1 MPELPE
7 VETTKQGIAPYLI
20 DQRICEVV
28 VRNPRLRIPIPGDFK
43 KMCEGKLI
51 TKLSRRAK
59 YILIYLNEGY
69 VLIHLGMSGHLRI
82 VQTNALANKHDHVDF
97 KLNDGTVL
105 RYCDPR
111 RFGMIVYV
119 ESDPFNHPLLTHL
132 GPEPL
137 SQDFNSDYLMQK
149 IQKKSKPIKAFIMD
163 SQIVVGVGNIY
174 ASESLF
180 LAKIHPA
187 TPAKN
192 LNQEMADL
200 LVSQIKTVLE
210 QAIQR
215 GGTTLRDFYGSDG
228 KPGYF
233 YLSLNVYGR
242 KNKSCYQCNT
252 PIDSITIGGRQSA
265 FCPSCQVLT
274 NK

>member
-20 DQRICEVV
+20 DQRIQEVV
-28 VRNPRLRIPIPGDFK
+28 VRNPRLRINIPDNFK
-43 KMCEGKLI
+43 KLCGGKLI
-51 TKLSRRAK
+51 TELSRRAK
-59 YILIYLNEGY
+59 YILIRLNEGY

-82 VQTNALANKHDHVDF
+82 VQANTPANKHDHVDF
-97 KLNDGTVL
+97 KLENGTVL

-111 RFGMIVYV
+111 RFGLIFYI
-119 ESDPFNHPLLTHL
+119 ESEPFNHPLLTHL

-137 SQDFNSDYLMQK
+137 SPEFNSQYLMQK
-149 IQKKSKPIKAFIMD
+149 IKNKSKPIKAFIMD

-192 LNQEMADL
+192 LNPEMANI

-210 QAIQR
+210 HAIQR

-233 YLSLNVYGR
+233 HLSLKVYGR
-242 KNKSCYQCNT
+242 KNKPCFQCNT
-252 PIDSITIGGRQSA
+252 SIDTIKIGGRQSA
-265 FCPSCQVLT
+265 YCPTCQNLT